1 MKTAQQSAEKFVS
14 RASAASSDYVAGAS
28 ATTKD
33 QSARAIGAKK
43 IYQDALTASFGRDAY
58 AKGLQKSGKAGWLE
72 GVTKK
77 GGDRYASGVSVSA
90 SKYATN
96 SGKYDSARGAA
107 ENLPRGLK
115 GSQTNLDRVK
125 AVVTAL
131 RTAKLSA

>member
-1 MKTAQQSAEKFVS
+1 MKTAQASAQKFVD
-14 RASAASSDYVAGAS
+14 RASGASSDYVAGAS

-43 IYQDALTASFGRDAY
+43 IYQDALTASFGRDSY

-72 GVTKK
+72 GITKK
-77 GGDRYASGVSVSA
+77 GADRYSSGVAVSA

-107 ENLPRGLK
+107 DNLPRGLK

-131 RTAKLSA
+131 RNTKIGA